1 MKTYK
6 QTIITI
12 VLGLTLAA
20 GLSYA
25 ATWTGPAQNPPLAN
39 TDAPLNAGISDQI
52 KGGGVSFGSLISRGG
67 AVVGGEA
74 VVRGKIKIGD
84 DAVSPSAG
92 DIRWTGSDFEGY
104 NGTQWQSFTRDT
116 QGGGKVYNA
125 KNQVFSSSGVF
136 SVPEGVTTVWV
147 SLSAGGGGG
156 GGGMLSGKYSNVV
169 APGGGGGSGQAVYL
183 KEISVP
189 SGAKI
194 PVTVGAGGGGGVS
207 ALFVYKK
214 PLTQGKDGADG
225 GNTSFGSFVSVA
237 GGQGGKIGTIRDKY
251 GNNPGAGG
259 AGSPDGQPGRC
270 YDLLYGKD
278 YALCTTFW
286 SDQGGG
292 VLQYGGAGSGGST
305 SGAYT
310 TFVQGPTTVSEHQS
324 IPGELIYTYY
334 PAQNGNDS
342 GGGGGGIISNESYYS
357 KTPKSYNGGN
367 GGSGY
372 ATVYWCDAGLTPVS
386 GNINGGLC
394 Q

>member
-1 MKTYK
+1 M
-6 QTIITI
+6 
-12 VLGLTLAA
+12 A
-20 GLSYA
+20 
-25 ATWTGPAQNPPLAN
+25 
-39 TDAPLNAGISDQI
+39 
-52 KGGGVSFGSLISRGG
+52 
-67 AVVGGEA
+67 
-74 VVRGKIKIGD
+74 
-84 DAVSPSAG
+84 
-92 DIRWTGSDFEGY
+92 EGRVKL
-104 NGTQWQSFTRDT
+104 FI
-116 QGGGKVYNA
+116 
-125 KNQVFSSSGVF
+125 
-136 SVPEGVTTVWV
+136 
-147 SLSAGGGGG
+147 
-156 GGGMLSGKYSNVV
+156 
-169 APGGGGGSGQAVYL
+169 L

-292 VLQYGGAGSGGST
+292 YYNMEAPEVAGLLVGHIPLSCKGRRASR
-305 SGAYT
+305 SIRAYRGDLFTHT
-310 TFVQGPTTVSEHQS
+310 TPPKMAMTAVE
-324 IPGELIYTYY
+324 EE
-334 PAQNGNDS
+334 
-342 GGGGGGIISNESYYS
+342 GGIISNESYYS
-357 KTPKSYNGGN
+357 KTPKPSYNGGN

-386 GNINGGLC
+386 GQINGGLC